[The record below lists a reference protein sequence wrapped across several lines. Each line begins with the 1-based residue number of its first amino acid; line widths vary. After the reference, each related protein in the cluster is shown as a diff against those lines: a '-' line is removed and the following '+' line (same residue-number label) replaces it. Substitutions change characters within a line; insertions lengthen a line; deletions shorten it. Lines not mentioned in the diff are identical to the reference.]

1 MPTTKILTASEAR
14 KNLYRLIDQASSGL
28 TQFVIRLK
36 KQEPVVLLSME
47 EYESLQE
54 TAEILSIPGALE
66 SIEAAKL
73 EALEGKV
80 IPLDDFPEKK

>member
-1 MPTTKILTASEAR
+1 MPKTTILNASEAR
-14 KNLYRLIDQASSGL
+14 KNLYRLIDEASSGL

-36 KQEPVVLLSME
+36 KQEPVVLISME

-66 SIEAAKL
+66 SIEAAKQ
-73 EALEGKV
+73 EVCEGKV
-80 IPLDDFPEKK
+80 IPLEDFPEKK